1 LEGTGKG
8 SAVSVVDR
16 LCAMLGIRYPV
27 VQDGMGPFRTGRLA
41 AAVSGAGGL
50 GTVSIPG
57 MTVDPAEGAR
67 LLRRQIEEATGLTDG
82 PVAVNVPVGFASTG
96 DVLPVTEAYIAEAI
110 AVRSEGG
117 KAGRQLVAV
126 TTSAGF
132 AGSYSARLHEVGLV
146 HMHKVGAL
154 RHARKAADAG
164 ADVVIASG
172 YEMGGHTHEHP
183 VHTMVLAAQVI
194 PALQIPVLV
203 SGGIFD
209 GRGLAAA
216 LAMGAAGVAM
226 GTRFIATEENDWHE
240 AYKQR
245 IVAATEWSDVVFP
258 GVYGPA
264 RGLDSAGVRRL
275 QAMVDAGE
283 TSESELT
290 RWKDEAMIR
299 AQRDGDVDEGLLPA
313 GQCAGAISGIVP
325 VGRLVPEM
333 VEQARALLAAAHDVL
348 PDPRRTP
355 AADRAS

>member
-1 LEGTGKG
+1 MATTGSGGTVP
-8 SAVSVVDR
+8 AVHR
-16 LCAMLGIRYPV
+16 LCAMLGIRHPV

-41 AAVSGAGGL
+41 AAVSEAGGL

-57 MTVDPAEGAR
+57 MTVEPAEGAR
-67 LLRRQIEEATGLTDG
+67 LMRRQIEEATGLTDA
-82 PVAVNVPVGFASTG
+82 PIAVNVPVGFASTG
-96 DVLPVTEAYIAEAI
+96 EVLPVTEAYLAEAI
-110 AVRSEGG
+110 AVRREDG
-117 KAGRQLVAV
+117 KAGQQLVAV

-132 AGSYSARLHEVGLV
+132 AGDYSARLHEVGLV

-154 RHARKAADAG
+154 RHAQKAAAAG

-194 PALQIPVLV
+194 PALDVPVLV

-245 IVAATEWSDVVFP
+245 IVDATEWSDVIFP

-264 RGLDSAGVRRL
+264 RGLDSAGVARL
-275 QAMVDAGE
+275 QSMVADGGI
-283 TSESELT
+283 SESDLT

-299 AQRDGDVDEGLLPA
+299 AQRDGEVDDGLLPA
-313 GQCAGAISGIVP
+313 GQCASAIFGIASVA
-325 VGRLVPEM
+325 RLIPDM
-333 VEQARALLAAAHDVL
+333 VEQARALLGAANDVF
-348 PDPRRTP
+348 PDPRRTTV
-355 AADRAS
+355 ADRAS